1 VSKEGNHRVY
11 RFRRSFH
18 ILQGFAS
25 ITALVLVQTCG
36 PRPLRPEPE
45 SVERAAPELI
55 GDFASTLTVISDLS
69 TGLASGLGIRA
80 APPMNQPNQHHAR
93 LRIAVRGQGQDSA
106 QRSDVPRDATRPRQT
121 SVHRPAD
128 APAYGRTRCS
138 RSGATLSKQERP
150 LI

>member
-55 GDFASTLTVISDLS
+55 GDFTSTLTVISDLS

-93 LRIAVRGQGQDSA
+93 LRIAGRDRVKTLLNEVMFLGTLHAPGKRACIEQPTLQHMAGRGA
-106 QRSDVPRDATRPRQT
+106 RDRARLYQNRN
-121 SVHRPAD
+121 
-128 APAYGRTRCS
+128 GR
-138 RSGATLSKQERP
+138 
-150 LI
+150 